1 MSDLSVAFKDK
12 RWTQITLVIELIEN
26 LMIDDLKVYSFV
38 SWLHVII

>member
-12 RWTQITLVIELIEN
+12 QWTQITLVIEFIEN

-38 SWLHVII
+38 CWLHVII